1 MVGAVLIHTAA
12 LSALIEPENKGLHK
26 HSQRTFVNYCI
37 SKTREHFLVWFFFF
51 PVASVVCFAFVI
63 GEPVRSFPANEV
75 QSFAC

>member
-1 MVGAVLIHTAA
+1 LVGAVLIHTAA
-12 LSALIEPENKGLHK
+12 LSALIEPENKELHK

-37 SKTREHFLVWFFFF
+37 SKTREHFVVCFFF